1 MCKLCESDLNIQSF
15 WDYEDLM
22 QQSLSQPSVFT
33 TTSNFHKRYI
43 LVVDDEPSFCT
54 VLSEIL
60 RSFGYFVRQAHD
72 AHHAIELLNKK
83 PPDLILTDV
92 MMPGMD
98 GLSFIRQIRSDP
110 TRSAIPTIVISAKA
124 QPEDIRA
131 SKEAGADACLVK
143 PFSARELRDV
153 VHKFLTSR
161 H

>member
-1 MCKLCESDLNIQSF
+1 
-15 WDYEDLM
+15 M
-22 QQSLSQPSVFT
+22 QHSISQPSMLAA
-33 TTSNFHKRYI
+33 TSMTHNRYI

-72 AHHAIELLNKK
+72 AHHAIELLKK
-83 PPDLILTDV
+83 TTPDLILTDV

-98 GLSFIRQIRSDP
+98 GLTFIRQIRSDP
-110 TRSAIPTIVISAKA
+110 TKASIPTIVISAKA
-124 QPEDIRA
+124 QAEDIRA

-143 PFSARELRDV
+143 PFSARELREV
-153 VHKFLTSR
+153 VHKFLNLK

>member
-1 MCKLCESDLNIQSF
+1 
-15 WDYEDLM
+15 M
-22 QQSLSQPSVFT
+22 QQGLLNSSTVT
-33 TTSNFHKRYI
+33 RTSSKKVRYI

-60 RSFGYFVRQAHD
+60 RSFGYNVQQAHD
-72 AHHAIELLNKK
+72 AHHAIELLEVT

-98 GLSFIRQIRSDP
+98 GLTFIRHIRANPD
-110 TRSAIPTIVISAKA
+110 RSNIPTIVISAKA
-124 QPEDIRA
+124 QPEDIKA
-131 SKEAGADACLVK
+131 SKAAGADACLIK

-153 VHKFLTSR
+153 VHKYLNST

>member
-1 MCKLCESDLNIQSF
+1 
-15 WDYEDLM
+15 M
-22 QQSLSQPSVFT
+22 QQTISQPSMLT
-33 TTSNFHKRYI
+33 TTSMAHDRYI

-72 AHHAIELLNKK
+72 AHHAIELLQKTT
-83 PPDLILTDV
+83 PDLILTDV

-98 GLSFIRQIRSDP
+98 GLAFIRQIRSDP
-110 TRSAIPTIVISAKA
+110 TRSSIPTIVISAKA
-124 QPEDIRA
+124 QAEDIRA

-153 VHKFLTSR
+153 VHKYLNSK

>member
-1 MCKLCESDLNIQSF
+1 
-15 WDYEDLM
+15 M
-22 QQSLSQPSVFT
+22 QQSISQSSIFT
-33 TTSNFHKRYI
+33 TRSKSHQRYI

-60 RSFGYFVRQAHD
+60 RSFGYFVRQAYD
-72 AHHAIELLNKK
+72 ANHAIELLKNT

-98 GLSFIRQIRSDP
+98 GLTFIRQIRSDP
-110 TRSAIPTIVISAKA
+110 TRSSIPTVVISAKA
-124 QPEDIRA
+124 QAEDIRA

-143 PFSARELRDV
+143 PFSARELREV
-153 VHKFLTSR
+153 VHKYLHSR

>member
-1 MCKLCESDLNIQSF
+1 
-15 WDYEDLM
+15 M
-22 QQSLSQPSVFT
+22 QQRISQPSMLT
-33 TTSNFHKRYI
+33 ATSMSHNRYI

-60 RSFGYFVRQAHD
+60 RSFGYFVRQAND
-72 AHHAIELLNKK
+72 AHHAIELLKK
-83 PPDLILTDV
+83 TTPDLILTDV

-98 GLSFIRQIRSDP
+98 GLTFIRQIRADP
-110 TRSAIPTIVISAKA
+110 TRASIPTIVISAKA
-124 QPEDIRA
+124 QAEDIRA

-153 VHKFLTSR
+153 VHKFLNSK

>member
-1 MCKLCESDLNIQSF
+1 
-15 WDYEDLM
+15 M
-22 QQSLSQPSVFT
+22 QQRISQPSMLT
-33 TTSNFHKRYI
+33 ATSMSHNRYI

-72 AHHAIELLNKK
+72 AHHAIELLKK
-83 PPDLILTDV
+83 TTPDLILTDV

-98 GLSFIRQIRSDP
+98 GLTFIRQIRADP
-110 TRSAIPTIVISAKA
+110 TRASIPTIVISAKA
-124 QPEDIRA
+124 QAEDIRA

-153 VHKFLTSR
+153 VHKFLNSK

>member
-1 MCKLCESDLNIQSF
+1 
-15 WDYEDLM
+15 M
-22 QQSLSQPSVFT
+22 QQSISQPSMLAA
-33 TTSNFHKRYI
+33 TSMARNRYI

-72 AHHAIELLNKK
+72 AHHAIELLKK
-83 PPDLILTDV
+83 SKPDLILTDV

-98 GLSFIRQIRSDP
+98 GLTFIRQIRSDP
-110 TRSAIPTIVISAKA
+110 TRASIPTIVISAKA
-124 QPEDIRA
+124 QAEDIRA

-153 VHKFLTSR
+153 VHKFLNSK

>member
-1 MCKLCESDLNIQSF
+1 
-15 WDYEDLM
+15 M
-22 QQSLSQPSVFT
+22 QQSVSQPSMYT
-33 TTSNFHKRYI
+33 TASRSRNINI

-60 RSFGYFVRQAHD
+60 RSFGYIVRQAHD
-72 AHHAIELLNKK
+72 AHHAIELLKK
-83 PPDLILTDV
+83 ATPDLILTDV

-98 GLSFIRQIRSDP
+98 GLAFIRQIRSDP
-110 TRSAIPTIVISAKA
+110 TRASIPTIVISAKA
-124 QPEDIRA
+124 QAEDIRA

-153 VHKFLTSR
+153 VHKFLQSK

>member
-1 MCKLCESDLNIQSF
+1 
-15 WDYEDLM
+15 M
-22 QQSLSQPSVFT
+22 QRILPNSSTLTRSSKT
-33 TTSNFHKRYI
+33 RARYI

-60 RSFGYFVRQAHD
+60 RSFGYNVQQAHD
-72 AHHAIELLNKK
+72 AHHAIELLKLT

-98 GLSFIRQIRSDP
+98 GLTLIRQIRSDP
-110 TRSAIPTIVISAKA
+110 ERASIPTIVISAKS

-131 SKEAGADACLVK
+131 SKAAGADACLVK

-153 VHKFLTSR
+153 VHKFLNSK

>member
-1 MCKLCESDLNIQSF
+1 
-15 WDYEDLM
+15 M
-22 QQSLSQPSVFT
+22 QRSLFNSSTVT
-33 TTSNFHKRYI
+33 RSSKSKVRYI

-60 RSFGYFVRQAHD
+60 RSFGYNVQQAHD
-72 AHHAIELLNKK
+72 AHQAIELLKVT

-98 GLSFIRQIRSDP
+98 GLTFIRQIRSDP
-110 TRSAIPTIVISAKA
+110 DRSSIPTIVISAKS

-131 SKEAGADACLVK
+131 SKAAGADACLVK

-153 VHKFLTSR
+153 VHKFLNSK

>member
-1 MCKLCESDLNIQSF
+1 
-15 WDYEDLM
+15 M
-22 QQSLSQPSVFT
+22 QQSISQPSMYT
-33 TTSNFHKRYI
+33 ATSMANNRYI

-72 AHHAIELLNKK
+72 AHHAIELLKK
-83 PPDLILTDV
+83 TPPDLILTDV

-98 GLSFIRQIRSDP
+98 GLTFIRQIRADP
-110 TRSAIPTIVISAKA
+110 TRASIPTIVISAKA
-124 QPEDIRA
+124 QAEDIRA

-143 PFSARELRDV
+143 PFSARELREV
-153 VHKFLTSR
+153 VHKFLNSK